1 MILCT
6 EEAICKNLGLEKR
19 RHVGPAFCPYLDH
32 RVASRSS
39 LDSPPAALSLIVS
52 SVVCSRLYL
61 DPQLQLL
68 ILAG

>member
-1 MILCT
+1 M
-6 EEAICKNLGLEKR
+6 CKNLEREKR
-19 RHVGPAFCPYLDH
+19 RNIGPAFCPYLDH

-39 LDSPPAALSLIVS
+39 FDSSTAALSLIVS

-61 DPQLQLL
+61 NPQLQLL